1 MKRAPRSSAPARPVK
16 TAPPSKPAAPPE
28 FGPMMLELKRRAEA
42 QMRKRRKDVRT
53 KPGAADAD
61 APKDELDPRRLVHEL
76 EVHQVELELQNA
88 ELKAARDQMET
99 LLASY
104 TDLYD
109 FAPIGY
115 LTLSAD
121 GTIRQANLTAA
132 RLVGIERGR
141 LVGTLFGVL
150 VAPERRPAFHA
161 FLDQVFAVE
170 ARHSDDFALRV
181 HGQLSRTVTIEAQRS
196 SDRRECRVAVMD
208 ITDRKQAEKKVNMS
222 EVRYRRL
229 FEAAHD
235 GVLLLDPGTR
245 RITDANPFMTQL
257 LGYPRDELVGKELFE
272 IGLLKDEAANK
283 EMFRRLKQKHEV
295 RYEDLPL
302 KSRSGR
308 QQEVEVVA
316 NVYLENGHSVIQCNI
331 RDITA
336 RKRAEQELSEKARLL
351 DLDHDAIVVRDVQGR
366 IRYWNHGAEELYGW
380 SRQEALGKISNRL
393 FHTEYLTPLKQLT
406 EELHRTDR
414 WTGELVHHTRTG
426 RRITV
431 LVRKALDR
439 DRHGKPA
446 SVLENITD
454 ITERKQA
461 QDALRASEERFRAAV
476 GAVSSLIWTND
487 AQGLMKGDQPGW
499 GNFTGQSLKEY
510 QGYGWAKAVHP
521 QDAPPTLAAWKRAV
535 AEKSIFKFE
544 HRVRR
549 RDGEWRLCSLRAVP
563 LLDEAG
569 QIREWVGV
577 HTDITERKQAEAAER
592 RIEVLAASNRKLHEE
607 VMRRQA
613 VEQSLRKSE
622 KHQSR
627 LLEQSHRLQGQLR
640 QMSRQILTAQEE
652 ERREIS
658 RELHDVVAQTLAGI
672 NIRLA
677 VLKKEAALD
686 SRNLGR
692 DIARTQRLVEKSV
705 EIVHQF
711 ARELRPAVLDDLGLV
726 PALHAFLKDFTTRTG
741 IRATLKTTAKVEQL
755 DQARRT
761 VLFRVAQEALTNVSR
776 HAQASRVEV
785 SLQEAPGSLSMKV
798 TDDGKSFDVQRALD
812 GKGRKRLGLL
822 GMRERLEMIGG
833 GFGIES
839 APGKG
844 TTIIASVPLGKVAG
858 GGPAE
863 HAEAKA

>member
-1 MKRAPRSSAPARPVK
+1 MKRAPRTSVPARP
-16 TAPPSKPAAPPE
+16 AKPAPQSEPAATPE
-28 FGPMMLELKRRAEA
+28 FGPMMLELQRRAVA
-42 QMRKRRKDVRT
+42 QLRRRRKDVRAQD
-53 KPGAADAD
+53 GAPDAD

-88 ELKAARDQMET
+88 ELKAARDQTET

-109 FAPIGY
+109 FAPVGY
-115 LTLSAD
+115 LTLAAD
-121 GTIRQANLTAA
+121 ATIRQVNLTAT

-141 LVGTLFGVL
+141 LVGKSFGAL
-150 VAPERRPAFHA
+150 IGPERRPAFHD
-161 FLDQVFAVE
+161 FLAQVFAGE
-170 ARHSDDFALRV
+170 ARHSDDFALLV
-181 HGQLSRTVTIEAQRS
+181 QGQPARAVNIEAQRS
-196 SDRRECRVAVMD
+196 PDRKECRIAVKD
-208 ITDRKQAEKKVNMS
+208 ITDRKRAEDEARLRSAAMEATADAVFITGRDGIIQYVNPAFTAMSGYAAADALGKKPSLVKSGAHEPPFYRDLWRTILAGRTWRGQMTNRHQDGHLYVSQQTITPVRDAEGGVTHFISVEQDITERAATEARVRVS
-222 EVRYRRL
+222 EIRYRRL

-257 LGYPRDELVGKELFE
+257 LGYARDELVGKELFE
-272 IGLLKDEAANK
+272 IGLLKDKAASK

-302 KSRSGR
+302 KSRKGR
-308 QQEVEVVA
+308 LQEVEVVA
-316 NVYLENGHSVIQCNI
+316 NLYQEAGHSVIQCNI

-336 RKRAEQELSEKARLL
+336 RKLAEQELSEKARLL
-351 DLDHDAIVVRDVQGR
+351 DLSHDAIIVRDVRGR

-380 SRQEALGKISNRL
+380 SRKEALGKVSNRL
-393 FHTEYLTPLKQLT
+393 FRTEYPQPLKRLT
-406 EELHRTDR
+406 EELDRTDR
-414 WTGELVHHTRTG
+414 WSGELVHHTRAG
-426 RRITV
+426 RRINV

-439 DRHGKPA
+439 DRAGAPA

-454 ITERKQA
+454 VTER
-461 QDALRASEERFRAAV
+461 R
-476 GAVSSLIWTND
+476 
-487 AQGLMKGDQPGW
+487 
-499 GNFTGQSLKEY
+499 
-510 QGYGWAKAVHP
+510 
-521 QDAPPTLAAWKRAV
+521 
-535 AEKSIFKFE
+535 
-544 HRVRR
+544 
-549 RDGEWRLCSLRAVP
+549 
-563 LLDEAG
+563 
-569 QIREWVGV
+569 
-577 HTDITERKQAEAAER
+577 QAEEAQR
-592 RIEVLAASNRKLHEE
+592 RVEVLAASNEKLRAEIK
-607 VMRRQA
+607 RRQA
-613 VEQSLRKSE
+613 VEGSLRKSE

-640 QMSRQILTAQEE
+640 QLSRQILTAQEE

-726 PALHAFLKDFTTRTG
+726 PALQAFLKDFTMRTG
-741 IRATLKTTAKVEQL
+741 IRANLKATAKVEQL
-755 DQARRT
+755 DLARRT

-776 HAQASRVEV
+776 HARAGRVEV
-785 SLQEAPGSLSMKV
+785 SLQDAPGSLSMRIK
-798 TDDGKSFDVQRALD
+798 DDGKSFDVRRALD

-839 APGKG
+839 VPGKG
-844 TTIIASVPLGKVAG
+844 TTIIASIPLGKVARG
-858 GGPAE
+858 KVE
-863 HAEAKA
+863 SAEAKA